1 MGGIA
6 IVRIDMECSCGAKLT
21 ISYGD
26 ERSYGRI
33 SQESQ
38 RAIALVDQF
47 RKDHKPCRTAQP
59 PRESAE

>member
-1 MGGIA
+1 
-6 IVRIDMECSCGAKLT
+6 MECSCGAKLT